1 MVYGHIF
8 TNTYIHI
15 HARTLNL
22 INTST
27 QLYSYKHLQKVDP
40 PDYSYDCAYMY
51 ADIRFILGFFE
62 PWFILGFTKEE
73 PCNNRICARQDIYF
87 STMAFFAAY
96 HESLWP
102 YALFFNEAADYMH
115 RTFLQPV
122 IFNVLFQMYKAF
134 QKKIYPA
141 MYFYTKL

>member
-1 MVYGHIF
+1 MSDGILGLWYSVARAKKTIRCTLVMVYGHIF

-51 ADIRFILGFFE
+51 ADIRFILGFF
-62 PWFILGFTKEE
+62 L
-73 PCNNRICARQDIYF
+73 NRGLY
-87 STMAFFAAY
+87 
-96 HESLWP
+96 
-102 YALFFNEAADYMH
+102 
-115 RTFLQPV
+115 
-122 IFNVLFQMYKAF
+122 
-134 QKKIYPA
+134 
-141 MYFYTKL
+141 

>member
-115 RTFLQPV
+115 RTFLQPE
-122 IFNVLFQMYKAF
+122 IFNVLFQTYKAF
-134 QKKIYPA
+134 QKKLYPA
-141 MYFYTKL
+141 MYF